1 MKHEFDQAI
10 NTPTEDKLGN
20 NMFAY
25 YLAKGILDIEKIPK
39 SFVIGL
45 YGQWGEGKTS
55 IINMMSQ
62 YLKHLPDNPDAEIED
77 INELIKTDEN
87 LKCKRI
93 KIFTN
98 IGYFILLIAIVSLM
112 AYFSFKLFIFS
123 FSKWHY
129 YIIWSCLATVVSLY
143 FFFEKLTVPIHKLSL
158 EEIKIL
164 APFKKIYHH
173 FKPKKDKHPLLI
185 EFHPWNYKNSETI
198 LEHFFKTLV
207 EKIDASNN
215 NCFINLPEL
224 IKQYSKLIL
233 NLDLSPF
240 EKIFLNPKSIDIKEK
255 IEKELRNCNHSKIII
270 VIDDMDRLFPKEIL
284 TIFKTVKMIAD
295 FPNVVYVL
303 AFDKARVINLLK
315 KQIDAEDY
323 IKKIVQIEKT
333 IPPIDEEILK
343 NIFLKNIKTTV
354 ENISDDEIK
363 SIETMYDCALKDIY
377 IKNLRDI
384 NRFFNSF
391 DFTYS
396 AYKDEKINIQNLVG
410 IVATEV
416 FEAQLYKYI
425 RENKY
430 IFCGSAVGIYKNKK
444 GTIYTSSKGKIQKCF
459 LEFIN
464 EVKDFKNINILIM
477 LFPELFKK
485 IKQAEEGPYNAND
498 TGNEKHLPE
507 IKDFMEM
514 LKSKPMEL
522 FELEEK
528 YRSISDLNFFD
539 NYFRVN
545 FNKRT
550 LSAAENKV
558 LLDKFDDTESF
569 KRELYTL
576 FDENPN
582 KVSDFLKG
590 WESFYNLNFR
600 TKENT
605 LKYIKNLISLDRQDV
620 ISFLNQE
627 NRCYYLIANIIR
639 SFNKGNPKTTI
650 KIDEIYKIIESQIK
664 YLQTNCFTFL
674 FLICRLE
681 DNFFDGL
688 WQSDPQ
694 KQLILNKCRELIKK
708 NIAVEAILSD
718 ERAIDCIDYLYSV
731 LEGKE
736 FADLFI
742 ENILQD
748 GQEENLLNF
757 LITAGYDVTSIDKIF
772 RSAAKKA
779 SKLKNKL
786 LEIRYSKKF
795 EEMRSKDK
803 YNFVDDLGDKKH
815 IITMV
820 LNFFKIDLK
829 KLQQKIANKIQNGK
843 KMEDI
848 LKLIKRIFGK
858 YFNYEIEFIKEIEY
872 EDVKRNFI
880 KQIKDIEQKIASRSD
895 LLDEYGEILDRL
907 TMD

>member
-1 MKHEFDQAI
+1 
-10 NTPTEDKLGN
+10 
-20 NMFAY
+20 MFAY
-25 YLAKGILDIEKIPK
+25 YLAKGILDIKQIPK

-62 YLKHLPDNPDAEIED
+62 YLKYLPDNPDAEIED

-343 NIFLKNIKTTV
+343 NIFLENIKTTV

-514 LKSKPMEL
+514 LKFKPMEL

-620 ISFLNQE
+620 IDFLNQE
-627 NRCYYLIANIIR
+627 NGYSNLPANIVR
-639 SFNKGNPKTTI
+639 SFNENNPDAVI
-650 KIDEIYKIIESQIK
+650 NIFEVYKIIKSQIK

-674 FLICRLE
+674 YLICRLYK
-681 DNFFDGL
+681 FPT
-688 WQSDPQ
+688 SDPPKLTQEEQ
-694 KQLILNKCRELIKK
+694 KIFDDCVKLVNK
-708 NIAVEAILSD
+708 NIINKAVLTD
-718 ERAIDCIDYLYSV
+718 KRAMSCIDYLYSYLNGEKFV
-731 LEGKE
+731 IS
-736 FADLFI
+736 FI

-748 GQEENLLNF
+748 GQEKNLLDF
-757 LITAGYDVTSIDKIF
+757 LTTTPFTIGEYGEYGYIYELFENKV
-772 RSAAKKA
+772 KK
-779 SKLKNKL
+779 SSELKNKL
-786 LEIRYSKKF
+786 LEIMYSGKF
-795 EEMRSKDK
+795 DK
-803 YNFVDDLGDKKH
+803 LMNDNQYKRTNTNNFGGKSH
-815 IITMV
+815 IVTIA
-820 LNFFKIDLK
+820 LNFFKIDLRKLYQEMSYMINK
-829 KLQQKIANKIQNGK
+829 KEQLK
-843 KMEDI
+843 DI
-848 LKLIKRIFGK
+848 LELIKNTFSG
-858 YFNYEIEFIKEIEY
+858 YSDYEIKFIKETEY
-872 EDVKRNFI
+872 KDITRDFTN
-880 KQIKDIEQKIASRSD
+880 QIKNIKEMITPKPD

-907 TMD
+907 IYMFL